1 MKLRIR
7 DEIRALRYTMNNIL
21 VGLYDVQLRLNN
33 IKPIKM
39 EYALTD
45 YNAAGKT
52 VSFDLFT
59 LTKEQYQKLLDKYG
73 VDVVHKACVKLD
85 NFIKTEGYIPFR
97 TPAMALGR
105 RFCNIAKA
113 ELDADNREEKLEP

>member
-1 MKLRIR
+1 
-7 DEIRALRYTMNNIL
+7 MNNIL

-39 EYALTD
+39 EYDLTD
-45 YNAAGKT
+45 YNADGKT
-52 VSFDLFT
+52 LSFDLFT

-105 RFCNIAKA
+105 RFCNIAKV
-113 ELDADNREEKLEP
+113 ELDTDNREEKLEP